1 MRILATAISAAM
13 GSAMST
19 ALFAAGISGNNIE
32 EITVFGSDNVLSG
45 NPLSATEGY
54 IFGSQLHL
62 RPLSR
67 PAEML
72 EFVPGLI
79 ATQHSGEGKGNQYFL
94 RGFNLDHGTDLALKV
109 DGLPVNMP
117 SHAHG
122 QGYADLNFLLPE
134 LVDHMEYRKGPYY
147 AEVGD
152 FGTAGSS
159 EFSYVDRLEQ
169 GDISLT
175 AGEDAYLR
183 LFAGQSFDIAQGS
196 LTLAAAGTR
205 YDGPWKLKQELDKNN
220 LYLKYHQES
229 AATKWSISATG
240 YENTWNSTDQ
250 IPQRA
255 VDNGSLSPFG
265 TIDNSDGGDTHR
277 RSLSADWQTLGE
289 NSALT
294 LNAYAIDYGL
304 SLFSNFTYF
313 MEDPVRGDQF
323 EQSEDRRVYGFSAE
337 YNRAML
343 IGNRNARLT
352 LGLQNRSDDI
362 DVGLYKTQQRV
373 RHATTRED
381 DVQQSLSSAYASL
394 DVALTQQIRGVAGL
408 RADHFGYEVNSG
420 LAANS
425 GDGSD
430 DLLSP
435 KFSLIYSHSART
447 EYFLSAG
454 QGFHSNDARGTTIT
468 LDPVTGDPA
477 DPVDPLAKA
486 RSVELGMRTSA
497 LPNTHI
503 ALSLFSMKLDSELLY
518 VGDAGATE
526 ALGESK
532 RRGIEVGALYAPT
545 PWLLLD
551 ADLTLTK
558 ARLLGIGADDRIPN
572 SVGRT
577 ASLGLIVNDV
587 NGFSGGLRI
596 RYLGEAPL
604 IEDNSVKSDPT
615 LLLNAQ
621 AVYQF
626 NPKLSLGVEVLNLL
640 DSDDHDISYYYES
653 RLAGEAN
660 AVEDLHF
667 HPAEPRS
674 VRVTLTARF

>member
-1 MRILATAISAAM
+1 MKRLAVAIATAMGTAVSAP
-13 GSAMST
+13 
-19 ALFAAGISGNNIE
+19 LFAAGISGNNVE
-32 EITVFGSDNVLSG
+32 EITVFGSDNVLTG
-45 NPLSATEGY
+45 DPLSATEGY
-54 IFGSQLHL
+54 IFGPQLHL

-122 QGYADLNFLLPE
+122 QGYADLNFLVPE

-159 EFSYVDRLEQ
+159 EFAYVDRLEK

-175 AGEDAYLR
+175 AGDDSYLR
-183 LFAGQSFDIAQGS
+183 IFAGQSFDLGSGS
-196 LTLAAAGTR
+196 LTLAGAGTR
-205 YDGPWKLKQELDKNN
+205 YDGPWKLKQDLDKNN
-220 LYLKYHQES
+220 LYLKYHQETQS
-229 AATKWSISATG
+229 GEWAISATG

-265 TIDNSDGGDTHR
+265 TIDDSDGGDTHR

-323 EQSEDRRVYGFSAE
+323 EQSEDRRVYGFSGE
-337 YNRAML
+337 YNRALMF
-343 IGNRNARLT
+343 GRRDARLT

-381 DVQQSLSSAYASL
+381 DVQQSLTSAYASL

-408 RADHFGYEVNSG
+408 RADHFGYDVNSD

-435 KFSLIYSHSART
+435 KFSLIYSRSMQT

-468 LDPVTGDPA
+468 VDPVTGDPA
-477 DPVDPLAKA
+477 DSVDPLAKA
-486 RSVELGMRTSA
+486 RSVELGMRTTA
-497 LPNTHI
+497 LPNTHV
-503 ALSLFSMKLDSELLY
+503 AVSLFSMKLDSELVY

-532 RRGIEVGALYAPT
+532 RRGIEIGALYAPA

-558 ARLLGIGADDRIPN
+558 ARLLGTGADDRIPN

-577 ASLGLIVNDV
+577 ASLGMIVNDM

-604 IEDNSVKSDPT
+604 IEDNSVKSNAT

-621 AVYQF
+621 ASYQF
-626 NPKLSLGVEVLNLL
+626 NPNLSLGIEVLNLL
-640 DSDDHDISYYYES
+640 DSDDNDITYFYES
-653 RLAGEAN
+653 RLAGEVAP
-660 AVEDLHF
+660 VEDIHF

-674 VRVTLTARF
+674 LRVTLSARF